1 MKVSVIILPVLVVV
15 GSLGLSG
22 QPRSSTDGLNQI
34 RELNG
39 SLLRLHEENRAQRT
53 EGRVSDERRAHQLI
67 RERGDTLLRL
77 MREDPAEALKVA
89 LPQEILTE
97 IRNEFGDSSAWLE
110 ELGQWSGE
118 VEVEVVDDF
127 DNETSYTNVR
137 LKSGG
142 EESVLRF
149 ADESAVP
156 VQCTQGVTI
165 EGMRLRG
172 EIAVRA
178 VEAAATSS
186 CTPVGAQKTLV
197 ILAKF
202 PGYADTFTTAHAQ
215 NLVFADG
222 TVKSLNTYW
231 KENSAGLTSA
241 AGTVVGWL
249 TLDRVYTCDEY
260 ATMRLAA
267 IKAADPLVDLTQF
280 TRILIYFPNPGGC
293 SFSGISTVGCTSVS
307 SSDGYSLASLSMVV
321 SNYATTIDQGVQIT
335 AHEAG
340 HGLGLRHSA
349 SRDFGAEPL
358 GALGVAGTLSTYG
371 DKFSSMGYWNLGHY
385 AAPQKLSLGWWVN
398 NDEVRTI
405 TSNGTYTIAPSSL
418 TATNPQGLK
427 IQRGANSGA
436 WIWLEY
442 RQPVGLF
449 DKALASQVFTGVLVH
464 YEDSTNGGLTHLLDY
479 SPGSTNW
486 NGPALAAG
494 LVWTDPYTNLTI
506 TVLSATASG
515 ATVNISYGSE
525 PCSPQAPSL
534 TVSPSTASVTA
545 GQSVTYSVTLK
556 NNDTAA
562 CSSSTFNLQPVV
574 PAGWTGS
581 ISPTAATMAPGETAS
596 FGLTVT
602 APELAVTGTYAVG
615 ANAADSTRT
624 ATASASI
631 SVTQPVK
638 TVTAPLALALKVDN
652 TVATAKTKL
661 TFTATAT
668 RNGVPQ
674 NKLPVVIT
682 IKNPNG
688 TTTSYSII
696 TGPTGAATL
705 RTSLKSVGVYT
716 AAATAKDGESV
727 VESPAVSVTI
737 K

>member
-1 MKVSVIILPVLVVV
+1 
-15 GSLGLSG
+15 
-22 QPRSSTDGLNQI
+22 
-34 RELNG
+34 
-39 SLLRLHEENRAQRT
+39 
-53 EGRVSDERRAHQLI
+53 
-67 RERGDTLLRL
+67 

>member
-1 MKVSVIILPVLVVV
+1 MKVSVIILPVLVLV

-22 QPRSSTDGLNQI
+22 QPKSATDGFNQI

-39 SLLRLHEENRAQRT
+39 SLLRLHEENRAQRAA
-53 EGRVSDERRAHQLI
+53 GRVNDERRAHQLI
-67 RERGDTLLRL
+67 RQRGDALLRL

-89 LPQEILTE
+89 LPQEILME
-97 IRNEFGDSSAWLE
+97 MKNEFSDSSSWLE
-110 ELGQWSGE
+110 DLGQWSGE

-127 DNETSYTNVR
+127 DKETAYTNVR

-149 ADESAVP
+149 ADETAVP

-307 SSDGYSLASLSMVV
+307 SNDGYSLASLSMVV

-358 GALGVAGTLSTYG
+358 GNLGVAGTISTYG

-385 AAPQKLSLGWWVN
+385 AAPQKLSLGWWANN
-398 NDEVRTI
+398 NDVVAV
-405 TSNGTYTIAPSSL
+405 TSNGTYTIAPAESL
-418 TATNPQGLK
+418 STNPQALK
-427 IQRGANSGA
+427 VQRGTGSNAY
-436 WIWLEY
+436 IWLEY

-449 DKALASQVFTGVLVH
+449 DKALASQIFTGVLVH

-494 LVWTDPYTNLTI
+494 SVWTDPYTNLTI
-506 TVLSATASG
+506 TVLSANASG

-525 PCSPQAPSL
+525 PCAPQAPSM

-556 NNDTAA
+556 NNDTAT
-562 CSSSTFNLQPVV
+562 CSASSFDLQPVV
-574 PAGWTGS
+574 PSGWIGS
-581 ISPTAATMAPGETAS
+581 VSPTAATIAPGQTAS

-602 APELAVTGTYAVG
+602 APELAATGTYAVG
-615 ANAADSTRT
+615 AKAADSTRT

-674 NKLPVVIT
+674 SKLPVVIT

-705 RTSLKSVGVYT
+705 RTSLKIVGVYT